1 MVCSNCPVY
10 TKQLVWRGLCLV
22 LVKIFY
28 KYFLNSFFLFVFN
41 IVGRSARGKGWTS
54 ADWLWS
60 LKIHLKDSSYTWV
73 NRRTHGKS
81 EVSFERGPRF
91 NSLKVGLVSTRCWF
105 QDSKFTKGDFQTI
118 FRQRLRQSP
127 WKP

>member
-28 KYFLNSFFLFVFN
+28 KSFLNSFFLFVFN

-60 LKIHLKDSSYTWV
+60 LKIHLKDSLSL
-73 NRRTHGKS
+73 RTPGLIEEHMGSQKS
-81 EVSFERGPRF
+81 H
-91 NSLKVGLVSTRCWF
+91 L
-105 QDSKFTKGDFQTI
+105 KGDLASTA
-118 FRQRLRQSP
+118 
-127 WKP
+127 